1 MKALIDA
8 DTCGSVSTN
17 DNCGDDAMGYYETF
31 EYNGNRVIIVSGA
44 PDHDAESELFIEG
57 GRFNPNTRCKIIS
70 FIFLCSTKTK
80 KIKIRSKSTNS

>member
-8 DTCGSVSTN
+8 NSCGSVSTN
-17 DNCGDDAMGYYETF
+17 DNCGDDATGYYETF

-57 GRFNPNTRCKIIS
+57 GRFNPNTRCKMIS
-70 FIFLCSTKTK
+70 FVFVCST
-80 KIKIRSKSTNS
+80 

>member
-1 MKALIDA
+1 MKALIDS
-8 DTCGSVSTN
+8 DTCGSVSTT

-44 PDHDAESELFIEG
+44 PDHDAESELFIDG

-70 FIFLCSTKTK
+70 FIFVCSTKTK
-80 KIKIRSKSTNS
+80 PY